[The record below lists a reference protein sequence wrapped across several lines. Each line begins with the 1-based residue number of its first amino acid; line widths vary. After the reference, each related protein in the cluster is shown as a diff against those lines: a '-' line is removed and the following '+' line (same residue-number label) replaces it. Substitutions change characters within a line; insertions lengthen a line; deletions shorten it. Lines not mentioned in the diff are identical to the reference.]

1 VDPLI
6 PAESGTVHVKESHLE
21 SIRFGRR
28 MILEELVD
36 LEDSTGCIMT
46 IEVGDIEEGGRWK
59 VVRGREVASRGGQLE
74 KVGIRWN

>member
-1 VDPLI
+1 
-6 PAESGTVHVKESHLE
+6 
-21 SIRFGRR
+21 